1 MLCCLWRQGF
11 AFATASHQPLLAM
24 CMDLLGRFGAQKAS
38 KQFGVG
44 VAERVH
50 EVLELLVLGC

>member
-1 MLCCLWRQGF
+1 
-11 AFATASHQPLLAM
+11 M